1 MLTALLSR
9 KFVSFVANHV
19 DTKLFGGKARSRFRD
34 LVVELEAELEAEQK
48 ARRVRKELGGNPF
61 AGHAMAAR
69 TEDGRR
75 RSGRNRAAPARYGV
89 ESTTTSEES
98 ESEDED
104 EVSSSSSGGE
114 GSGDE
119 AGSQR
124 ADADFSVSEGRVTRT
139 GTMKRTRTLAPGAT
153 RRRSEGCQVLEF
165 QNNRIFSSAEGGL
178 LQVVPHG
185 HIGLELVVC
194 VH

>member
-1 MLTALLSR
+1 MFVLLTALLSR

-124 ADADFSVSEGRVTRT
+124 ADADFSGCTFGTDCDGCGGSQGRF
-139 GTMKRTRTLAPGAT
+139 K
-153 RRRSEGCQVLEF
+153 
-165 QNNRIFSSAEGGL
+165 L
-178 LQVVPHG
+178 LPPQSPPFPSPPAAIVV
-185 HIGLELVVC
+185 ILIDQRV
-194 VH
+194 

>member
-1 MLTALLSR
+1 MFVLLTALLSR

-34 LVVELEAELEAEQK
+34 LVVELEAEQK

-98 ESEDED
+98 ESDGG
-104 EVSSSSSGGE
+104 SSDSDGE
-114 GSGDE
+114 E
-119 AGSQR
+119 TKILNQLKKLIR
-124 ADADFSVSEGRVTRT
+124 NILTELLIKN
-139 GTMKRTRTLAPGAT
+139 KRK
-153 RRRSEGCQVLEF
+153 VLEKIYPF
-165 QNNRIFSSAEGGL
+165 NSLIYYLTKLSIKL
-178 LQVVPHG
+178 
-185 HIGLELVVC
+185 
-194 VH
+194 

>member
-1 MLTALLSR
+1 M
-9 KFVSFVANHV
+9 
-19 DTKLFGGKARSRFRD
+19 GGRD
-34 LVVELEAELEAEQK
+34 
-48 ARRVRKELGGNPF
+48 
-61 AGHAMAAR
+61 
-69 TEDGRR
+69 
-75 RSGRNRAAPARYGV
+75 GV
-89 ESTTTSEES
+89 
-98 ESEDED
+98 
-104 EVSSSSSGGE
+104 SSSSGGE
-114 GSGDE
+114 GGDE

-124 ADADFSVSEGRVTRT
+124 ADGLQCQRGSGGT
-139 GTMKRTRTLAPGAT
+139 GTMRDEDSGSGTT

>member
-1 MLTALLSR
+1 MFVLLTALLSR

-61 AGHAMAAR
+61 AGHAMAAP

-124 ADADFSVSEGRVTRT
+124 ADADFSVSEGESDED
-139 GTMKRTRTLAPGAT
+139 GDDEEDEDSG
-153 RRRSEGCQVLEF
+153 SGSDEE
-165 QNNRIFSSAEGGL
+165 E
-178 LQVVPHG
+178 
-185 HIGLELVVC
+185 
-194 VH
+194 